1 LTLNINSPLLNLSSL
16 LNSSLDTDFDLA
28 STGDALATSYQ
39 KFHIRHHGTSVPA
52 TEARVA
58 ANRIRQYY
66 TGKLYKLVLAGRPL
80 SRFRHDLAQYLKP
93 ENEAIMRSHEFGG
106 MIFRL
111 PEFYDY
117 DTKLEAMVHEI
128 RANVGSWSS
137 HDNRPRKNYECVL
150 RPVQRLTSKQAQHYW
165 MIEPDSGRLFMLP
178 VDNTNSLAV
187 LWETVWPRHELELQI
202 NIRPRIVDGIY
213 HFKVESITGV
223 KL

>member
-1 LTLNINSPLLNLSSL
+1 MTLNINSLLNLTSQLQNSL
-16 LNSSLDTDFDLA
+16 SYADSDLA

-39 KFHIRHHGTSVPA
+39 KFHIRHRGTSVPA

-66 TGKLYKLVLAGRPL
+66 SGKLYKLVLSGRPL
-80 SRFRHDLAQYLKP
+80 SRFRYDLSQYLKN
-93 ENEAIMRSHEFGG
+93 ENEAVTVPNKFEG

-117 DTKLEAMVHEI
+117 DTKLDAMVHEI
-128 RANVGSWSS
+128 GANVGSWSS

-150 RPVQRLTSKQAQHYW
+150 RPVKRLPVKQLQHYW

-178 VDNTNSLAV
+178 VDNANSLAV
-187 LWETVWPRHELELQI
+187 LWETVWPRRELELQI
-202 NIRPRIVDGIY
+202 TIRPRIIDGIH
-213 HFKVESITGV
+213 HFVIESITGV

>member
-1 LTLNINSPLLNLSSL
+1 MTLNIQSLLNLTSQL
-16 LNSSLDTDFDLA
+16 QNSVLYADSDLA
-28 STGDALATSYQ
+28 STGDALAASYQ
-39 KFHIRHHGTSVPA
+39 RFHIRHHGTSVPD

-80 SRFRHDLAQYLKP
+80 SKFRHDLGQYLKP
-93 ENEAIMRSHEFGG
+93 ENEAIMRSHKFEG
-106 MIFRL
+106 MIYRL

-128 RANVGSWSS
+128 GANVGSWSS
-137 HDNRPRKNYECVL
+137 YDNRPRQNYECVL
-150 RPVQRLTSKQAQHYW
+150 RPVKRLSVKQLQHYW